1 MRDRVSRAFRSSIS
15 VLLFVA
21 LAVVGVPLGY
31 LAATSG
37 NQASVAS
44 RVDTKPVAVDV
55 DKTSASLF
63 ARMDAATR

>member
-1 MRDRVSRAFRSSIS
+1 MRDRVSRVFRNSIS

-37 NQASVAS
+37 NQASLTS
-44 RVDTKPVAVDV
+44 RVDAKPAPADV
-55 DKTSASLF
+55 DQTTVSLL
-63 ARMDAATR
+63 ARMDPASR

>member
-1 MRDRVSRAFRSSIS
+1 MRDRVSRAFRGSIS

-37 NQASVAS
+37 NPASLTS
-44 RVDTKPVAVDV
+44 RVDAKPAPADD
-55 DKTSASLF
+55 DKTAVSLIAQMDSAS
-63 ARMDAATR
+63 R